1 MNGARG
7 FPAHRFALR
16 TLSNNRVSC
25 SSLSSR
31 AEPSGQCFSVE
42 AYPLS
47 CLRLTQR
54 FCNDARLHFA
64 RSCGFRTTALRCRRS
79 DCSWHTVH
87 VGSPYRRPRDLD
99 GFPTLATMCLSHPP
113 RDDPHARCRGRQGYL
128 PPVFRSSLP
137 VEAEGFNL
145 RTACVAY
152 CRPSHAAF
160 FGPRVRHEKRP
171 DFTRFGGSSP
181 VYRATRLW
189 EVPLDPCVVP

>member
-99 GFPTLATMCLSHPP
+99 GFPTLATMSCLTLHVMTCMSVAVVDSRRESPP
-113 RDDPHARCRGRQGYL
+113 SVIVVAGSGPVRDLVHVYRNPAFTGLVYNVWRTLRC
-128 PPVFRSSLP
+128 
-137 VEAEGFNL
+137 AEGPEDRINTSKKS
-145 RTACVAY
+145 R
-152 CRPSHAAF
+152 R
-160 FGPRVRHEKRP
+160 G
-171 DFTRFGGSSP
+171 
-181 VYRATRLW
+181 
-189 EVPLDPCVVP
+189 